1 MKVILML
8 KAPRPGTV
16 KTRLA
21 KDLGYERATE
31 IYRKLVEHQIA
42 QLPPEFDVEI
52 YFAPVDAEQEMKGWL
67 GNKFQFHP
75 QSEGNLGDRLTA
87 SANEVFNN
95 QTDGLIF
102 LGGDCPHLT
111 TEILM
116 KCKRQMENHEVV
128 IGPACDGGYCY
139 CYHCSYS
146 YHHDCCCYHDEYGY
160 DYGYD
165 SVYGCFHHSNDAHYT
180 HMRACTMRGHIP
192 PRKRTLSSSRTH
204 RSVREGGLINII

>member
-75 QSEGNLGDRLTA
+75 QSEGNLGDRLSA

-128 IGPACDGGYCY
+128 IGPACDGGYY
-139 CYHCSYS
+139 LIGIKKPWPQLFEGIDWGTERVQEQTLFRIRENALNYFLLPELEDVDDLASW
-146 YHHDCCCYHDEYGY
+146 E
-160 DYGYD
+160 
-165 SVYGCFHHSNDAHYT
+165 
-180 HMRACTMRGHIP
+180 RA
-192 PRKRTLSSSRTH
+192 KR
-204 RSVREGGLINII
+204 LIKCPTTA